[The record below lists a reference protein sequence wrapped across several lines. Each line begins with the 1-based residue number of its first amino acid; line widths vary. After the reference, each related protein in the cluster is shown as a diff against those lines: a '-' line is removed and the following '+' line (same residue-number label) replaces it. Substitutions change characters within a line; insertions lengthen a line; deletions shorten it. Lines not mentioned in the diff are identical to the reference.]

1 MVRWPDSDKRALAL
15 GVLSRPVTH
24 DPLFRAIDA
33 KDISWGSAIA
43 HFNLIAEEK
52 IQSNC
57 WKAKS
62 DYFVQIW

>member
-1 MVRWPDSDKRALAL
+1 MIGHLEL
-15 GVLSRPVTH
+15 LM
-24 DPLFRAIDA
+24 IDA

-52 IQSNC
+52 IKSNC